1 MWASDTDRQETYP
14 VGNKKGKTMRLY
26 GKIVSSYWE
35 LNEYKKGSKKIIV
48 SAETLITPGEGVVL
62 FNRAKRVACVL
73 KVTKVQRVCE
83 WDRILRYVYVEV
95 LNPEDQDI
103 PVEYFGLAGFVGLHF
118 LGYSAFC
125 KRLKIN

>member
-1 MWASDTDRQETYP
+1 
-14 VGNKKGKTMRLY
+14 MRLY

-62 FNRAKRVACVL
+62 FNRAKKVACVL
-73 KVTKVQRVCE
+73 KVTKIERACDSQ
-83 WDRILRYVYVEV
+83 LRYVFVEV

-103 PVEYFGLAGFVGLHF
+103 PVEYFGLAGFIGLHF